1 MAREADDLV
10 TTDDIPESGRSDFI
24 TIVALLILTGVVS
37 WHRLWLQNG
46 LAHLDISTFYLPWY
60 AFMGEHLRNFDIP
73 GWNPATFSGTAFAG
87 DPQSGWMYLPAMLF
101 FTLFDSVRAYEFYLI
116 FHLALAGIATYAY
129 ARIIGLRPIAAI
141 TAAIAYEFGP
151 FVNHISCCLIH
162 VQLAV
167 WIPVALLG
175 VELTMRSASWTARA
189 AAWTLTGFAVSQMV
203 AGWVGQGVY
212 NGLLVVSAYIAFRA
226 FFTAVTGSLTFKQRM
241 GRLFFDGAGSMII
254 GIGLSAAG
262 FLPRLDVVNRTNLA
276 GGEYSGHEINIYA
289 AGWGPLTVLDRMF
302 SDDNGFVSLTF
313 YLGAPVIALILVA
326 LFLARSNFR
335 APFFVVL
342 TVVTAIMTLHP
353 TLFHYVIYA
362 LLPRYEVLHEH
373 VPSRIL
379 AIQWIGPAMLSGI
392 AVEMLFRQTS
402 RLHLKRASIV
412 AMAGAGFGFFILI
425 AGHQGVGTTTMA
437 FAVATALVIL
447 GFAHPTSKHGNAF
460 TRSPRV
466 LGLFL
471 ALLVFLDPAG
481 RGLIDTVLTDQ
492 PNELLALPTGP
503 VSRDAIPINAS
514 STDEGGAGEFL
525 QDLQASGGI
534 FRYFGYNYALNE
546 SGNGYPSTYR
556 EYYWLPEAQDLLVN
570 ARAMSLGLNDIQ
582 GYNPMQFANY
592 INAILFANHIE
603 QNYHD
608 SQVMPSG
615 IDSPILTML
624 NTQYIIIPNKI
635 PPGRPRPDI
644 AHLLATHETV
654 FRNDTIRVLKL
665 EESLP
670 RAWIVHDTVRA
681 TNNFGLMMIDSG
693 LVDPAGLVFLDPGV
707 KTPSLNPV
715 IDPAIESVTVT
726 HNGADQIRLQVSMA
740 ADGMVIVSQTYDPD
754 WTAYVDGKKL
764 ELYQANGVI
773 QGIAVPAGE
782 HEIELVYEPVSL
794 QFGIYISVCFSLL
807 VLLILA
813 AYGWTRY
820 RNRRQDVT
828 GVSKPV

>member
-1 MAREADDLV
+1 MDGLIA
-10 TTDDIPESGRSDFI
+10 TDDHFPKFRRPDLIA
-24 TIVALLILTGVVS
+24 IVVLLILTAAVS

-73 GWNPATFSGTAFAG
+73 GWNPAIFSGTAFAG
-87 DPQSGWMYLPAMLF
+87 DPQSGWMYLPAMVF
-101 FTLFDSVRAYEFYLI
+101 FTVFDSVRAYEFYLI

-129 ARIIGLRPIAAI
+129 ARVIGLRPVAAI
-141 TAAIAYEFGP
+141 TAAIAFEFGP
-151 FVNHISCCLIH
+151 FVSHISCCLIH

-175 VELTMRSASWTARA
+175 VELTMRSVTWTARA

-212 NGLLVVSAYIAFRA
+212 NGLLVVGAYIAFRA
-226 FFTAVTGSLTFKQRM
+226 LFTAVTGVLTFKQRL
-241 GRLFFDGAGSMII
+241 GRLIFDGAGSMVI

-262 FLPRLDVVNRTNLA
+262 LLPRLDVVNRTNLA
-276 GGEYSGHEINIYA
+276 GGEYSGHEVNTYA
-289 AGWGPLTVLDRMF
+289 AGWGPLTLLDRMF

-313 YLGAPVIALILVA
+313 YLGAPVISLMLVA
-326 LFLARSNFR
+326 VFLARSNFR
-335 APFFVVL
+335 TPFFVVV
-342 TVVTAIMTLHP
+342 TIVTAIMTLHP
-353 TLFHYVIYA
+353 TRFHHVIYA

-379 AIQWIGPAMLSGI
+379 AVQWIGPAMLSGI
-392 AVEMLFRQTS
+392 AVEMLFRQVS
-402 RLHLKRASIV
+402 RQRLKRASIV
-412 AMAGAGFGFFILI
+412 AMAGTGFGFFILI
-425 AGHQGVGTTTMA
+425 AGHQGVRATSMA

-447 GFAHPTSKHGNAF
+447 GFAHPAIRHSNAF
-460 TRSPRV
+460 TRSPQF
-466 LGLFL
+466 LGLLL

-481 RGLIDTVLTDQ
+481 RGLTDTVLTDQ
-492 PNELLALPTGP
+492 PNEVLALPTGP

-525 QDLQASGGI
+525 QELQENGGI

-556 EYYWLPEAQDLLVN
+556 EYYWLAEAQALLVN

-615 IDSPILTML
+615 IESPILSML
-624 NTQYIIIPNKI
+624 NTQYIIIPNWI

-654 FRNDTIRVLKL
+654 FRNDVIRVLKL

-670 RAWIVHDTVRA
+670 RAWIVHESVRA

-693 LVDPAGLVFLDPGV
+693 LVDPADMVFLDPDA
-707 KTPSLNPV
+707 KRPSMV
-715 IDPAIESVTVT
+715 PAAGPASESVTVI
-726 HNGADQIRLQVSMA
+726 HNGADQIRLDVTLTT
-740 ADGMVIVSQTYDPD
+740 DGLVVMSQTYDPD
-754 WTAYVDGKKL
+754 WSAYVDGEKV

-794 QFGIYISVCFSLL
+794 QVGIYISIFFSLL
-807 VLLILA
+807 VVLILA
-813 AYGWTRY
+813 VFGWTRFW
-820 RNRRQDVT
+820 NRRQNVT
-828 GVSKPV
+828 GVAVPV